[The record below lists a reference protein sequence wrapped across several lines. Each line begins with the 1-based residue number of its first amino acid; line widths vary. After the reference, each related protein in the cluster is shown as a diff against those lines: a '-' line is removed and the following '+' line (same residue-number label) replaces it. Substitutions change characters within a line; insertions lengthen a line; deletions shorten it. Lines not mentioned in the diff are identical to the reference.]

1 MLHDGAA
8 LSPSVRNITV
18 QVFGNES
25 YERGIEFQMTEQI
38 REHILEESDVRLV
51 GSSEAADAFIRGK
64 ILRVDYPVL
73 VGREQSGILEGSST
87 IAVEAELV
95 DTRTGRVLARVGGS
109 DLAEF
114 TASLNENRATAVAN
128 TIEELAWKV
137 LLGLSERSEGG
148 DRSERASCHGSVAPL
163 ADLRI
168 RRLGASRESPVLVDA
183 DASAGTT
190 GRMGRR
196 LTARTSTFRL
206 LFLAFYA
213 E

>member
-1 MLHDGAA
+1 MTPHISKLARIVGIAACGAA
-8 LSPSVRNITV
+8 LAGLQSCYTTGLRFPPSVRNITV

-148 DRSERASCHGSVAPL
+148 AIVPSGRAATAPL
-163 ADLRI
+163 
-168 RRLGASRESPVLVDA
+168 RR
-183 DASAGTT
+183 
-190 GRMGRR
+190 
-196 LTARTSTFRL
+196 
-206 LFLAFYA
+206 
-213 E
+213 